1 MVRDADNPGYWA
13 NSSYCPIHLHL
24 KNPKQPQV
32 LDDAEYDDIDCN
44 GSR

>member
-1 MVRDADNPGYWA
+1 MVRDADNPEYWV

-24 KNPKQPQV
+24 KNPKQV

-44 GSR
+44 VSR